1 MRQTS
6 YRGYS
11 VSFNRLDRLWYAHDP
26 SRHIRETV
34 VKAPTLEQIKPM
46 VEAKT
51 PNYQAPAFAWM
62 AA

>member
-6 YRGYS
+6 YRGWS

-46 VEAKT
+46 VETAT
-51 PNYQAPAFAWM
+51 PNYSPPLFSFM